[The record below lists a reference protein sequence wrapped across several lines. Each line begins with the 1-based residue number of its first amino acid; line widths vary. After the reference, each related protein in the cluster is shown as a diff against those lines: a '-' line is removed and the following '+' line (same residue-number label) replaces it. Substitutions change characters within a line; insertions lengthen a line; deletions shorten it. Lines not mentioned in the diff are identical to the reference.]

1 MSRLSFFLWRL
12 CLLGLWQNCSTKTG
26 LGWATIIEE
35 NSGKQQ
41 KMIREG
47 VARSLKEF
55 LSVEELPFNV
65 PPHREM
71 GDFSSAICLSLAK
84 ERRQPPMEI
93 AKKTAEHLRSSPP
106 PFIREVT
113 VTPPGYLNFKV
124 DWSALAGILIPQILE
139 KREHFGR
146 PASVEKEKVFVEHT
160 SVNPNKAMHI
170 GHLRNAVL
178 GDTMARVLK
187 WLGFSTEVCNYIDD
201 TGLQVVD
208 VVTAFLYLDPPHYS
222 GEVSDFET
230 IWAKVPKDQPF
241 DYFCWDLYARFQ
253 NELENN
259 PSLVERREE
268 VLHRIEGGSHPIS
281 YFAKDLAEK
290 IVQAHLETVAQL
302 SIFYD
307 LLNWESDIIARG
319 FWESTF
325 ELLKEK
331 GGLRFET
338 EGPNEG
344 CWVVPFGGIVETVE
358 GVKSLDK
365 ILVRS
370 NGSVTYTAK
379 DVAYQLWKFGL
390 LKKDFLYKQW
400 GLQTNGKA
408 LWTTARGGESG
419 DRIPQRFGHAKSV
432 INVIDTRQSYP
443 QQVVGE
449 CLRQMGFEKEAEQS
463 IHLAYEVVN
472 LSPQAARLLGMEET
486 DEKKSVAMSGRSGT
500 GVKAKDFIQMIKQKV
515 IEKADHRLEDST
527 ASALAA
533 AAIRYYLLKFTLE
546 SQIVFDFDEALKTT
560 GDTGVYLEYAHAR
573 ACSIFR
579 KAEERRIDVNWRED
593 CIPTQLTET
602 ERGLLDDLSKLSSVV
617 TRTGKTLRVSQL
629 AEYALDLATSFTNF
643 YEHPDPGADVQTP
656 FIHLQDQS
664 LQIFRL
670 SLVKAFREVM
680 ANILN
685 LMGMPTLERI

>member
-1 MSRLSFFLWRL
+1 
-12 CLLGLWQNCSTKTG
+12 
-26 LGWATIIEE
+26 
-35 NSGKQQ
+35 
-41 KMIREG
+41 MIREG
-47 VARSLKEF
+47 VAKLLKEI
-55 LSVEELPFNV
+55 LGVEEIPFNV
-65 PPHREM
+65 PPHRDM

-84 ERRQPPMEI
+84 ERRKPPMEI
-93 AKKTAEHLRSSPP
+93 AKKTVEHLRLNPP
-106 PFIREVT
+106 PFIHEVSAS
-113 VTPPGYLNFKV
+113 PPGYLNFKV
-124 DWSALAGILIPQILE
+124 NWPALARELIPQILE
-139 KREHFGR
+139 KGNFFGR
-146 PASVEKEKVFVEHT
+146 PASVEEVKVFIEHT

-178 GDTMARVLK
+178 GDTVARVLK
-187 WLGFSTEVCNYIDD
+187 WLGFSVEICNYIDD

-230 IWAKVPKDQPF
+230 IWAKIPEDQPF
-241 DYFCWDLYARFQ
+241 DYSCWDLYARFQ
-253 NELENN
+253 NELEMN
-259 PSLVERREE
+259 PSLLEKREE

-344 CWVVPFGGIVETVE
+344 CWVVPFGGIVETGE

-365 ILVRS
+365 ILIRS

-400 GLQTNGKA
+400 GVQTNGQP

-419 DRIPQRFGHAKSV
+419 HRIPQRFGHAERV
-432 INVIDTRQSYP
+432 VNVIDTRQSYP
-443 QQVVGE
+443 QQVVSE

-500 GVKAKDFIQMIKQKV
+500 GVKAKDFIQMVKQKV
-515 IEKADHRLEDST
+515 IEKADHRLEENT

-579 KAEERRIDVNWRED
+579 KAEERRIDVHWREN
-593 CIPTQLTET
+593 CIPAQLTET
-602 ERGLLDDLSKLSSVV
+602 ERDLLDVLSKFSSVV
-617 TRTGKTLRVSQL
+617 TRAGKTLRVSQL